1 LAFAAHPRPRS
12 RRRAGRGISHLDALG
27 GADSTTVHDVTGND
41 AIDPRRGDDLALLG
55 DGDDAVTSNP
65 GDGSDTAEGQAG
77 HDRMVFNGSNASENV
92 DVSANGR
99 RVRLFR
105 DVGAVTMDIDGI
117 EQIDHAALG
126 GADILTVHDLSGTA
140 LDKLNTSLASTLGGS
155 AGDGQADRVLVEGTN
170 GDDVITVGGSSG
182 AATIIGLHA
191 TVAVSGAEPARDAL
205 EIRALAG
212 DDVVEASGLAASVAT
227 LTADG
232 GDGDDVL
239 IGSAGADTLRGAA
252 GDDVLLG
259 GPGVDTLDGGPG
271 SNIVIQD

>member
-1 LAFAAHPRPRS
+1 MVQEPIETTLVAAGPLRTHSYPAAVGLRCASASTFAPPRGPWNQSS
-12 RRRAGRGISHLDALG
+12 RRA
-27 GADSTTVHDVTGND
+27 
-41 AIDPRRGDDLALLG
+41 RRG
-55 DGDDAVTSNP
+55 
-65 GDGSDTAEGQAG
+65 
-77 HDRMVFNGSNASENV
+77 
-92 DVSANGR
+92 
-99 RVRLFR
+99 
-105 DVGAVTMDIDGI
+105 
-117 EQIDHAALG
+117 
-126 GADILTVHDLSGTA
+126 
-140 LDKLNTSLASTLGGS
+140 TSLASTLGGS

-191 TVAVSGAEPARDAL
+191 TVAVSGVEPARDAL
-205 EIRALAG
+205 EIRTLAG